1 MSRSCVLRFRV
12 LMEFV
17 KPDKPDATMSISGLP
32 FIDVPA
38 LARKDYQMSFFT
50 YREGQYQTKV

>member
-1 MSRSCVLRFRV
+1 
-12 LMEFV
+12 MEFV